1 MDVNHAGVYR
11 WWQSGVIYQVYPRS
25 FKDSNGD
32 GIGDVKGIATKLPY
46 LKWLGVDAIW
56 LSPIYPSPMKDFGY
70 DITDYHA
77 IDPVFGTMK
86 DFEDLV
92 ATAHELGLKVILDF
106 VPNHTSD
113 QHPWFQNS
121 RSSRNSD
128 KRDWYIWRDPAPG
141 GGPPNNWLSIF
152 GGSAWEWDKGSRQYY
167 YHAFLKEQPDLNWR
181 NPEVQEAVF
190 DAMRFWL
197 DKGID
202 GFRVDVI
209 WHLVKDAEFRDNPPN
224 PQYQPGQ
231 PSYFQLEATF
241 SADRPEVHDI
251 IAGMRQVVEAYGDKL
266 LIGEIYLP
274 VDRLVTYYGAG
285 GSGGVHLPFNF
296 QLLLIPWNAQ
306 SVAEVVELYE
316 SSLPPLAWPNWVL
329 SNHDR
334 PRVATR
340 VGREQARVA
349 AMLLLTLRGTPT
361 IYYGDE
367 IGMQDVPIPPERVQ
381 DPVESMI
388 PGRGRDPQ
396 RTPMQWNADESY
408 AGFSTFEPWLPISD
422 DYKQVNVEVQS
433 KRQDGIL
440 LLYRKLLSLWRNE
453 PALSVGSFRSI
464 GADEGVMAFIREQD
478 QTRWLVVLN
487 LSGEARRFNLPRQ
500 ARHGRVF
507 LSTHLD
513 ERQDVI
519 EGVAHLRANEGIL
532 VRLTG
537 NCRARCTP

>member
-1 MDVNHAGVYR
+1 MDVNDAGAYE
-11 WWQSGVIYQVYPRS
+11 WWQSGVIYQIYPRS

-32 GIGDVKGIATKLPY
+32 GVGDLKGITTKLPY
-46 LKWLGVDAIW
+46 LKWLRVDAVW
-56 LSPIYPSPMKDFGY
+56 LSPIHPSPMKDFGY
-70 DITDYHA
+70 DVTDYQA
-77 IDPVFGTMK
+77 IDPVFGTME

-113 QHPWFQNS
+113 QHPWFQDS
-121 RSSRNSD
+121 RSSRSSN
-128 KRDWYIWRDPAPG
+128 KRDWYIWRDPGPG
-141 GGPPNNWLSIF
+141 GGLPNNWLSIF
-152 GGSAWEWDKGSRQYY
+152 GGSAWEWDEGSRQYY

-181 NPEVQEAVF
+181 NPEVQKAVF

-197 DKGID
+197 DNGID

-224 PQYQPGQ
+224 PLYQPGQ
-231 PSYFQLEATF
+231 PPYLQLAPTF
-241 SADRPEVHDI
+241 SADQPEVHDI

-274 VDRLVTYYGAG
+274 VDRLVAYYGTG

-296 QLLLIPWNAQ
+296 QLLLIPWNARK
-306 SVAEVVELYE
+306 VAEVVELYE
-316 SSLPPLAWPNWVL
+316 SSLPTLAWPNWVL

-334 PRVATR
+334 PRMATR

-367 IGMQDVPIPPERVQ
+367 IGMQDVFIPTERVQ

-396 RTPMQWNADESY
+396 RTPMQWKGDESY
-408 AGFSTFEPWLPISD
+408 AGFSAVEPWLPISD

-433 KRQDGIL
+433 KQQDGIL
-440 LLYRKLLSLWRNE
+440 LLYRKLLSIRCNE
-453 PALSVGSFRSI
+453 PALSVGSYYSVE
-464 GADEGVMAFIREQD
+464 ADQEMIAYIREKD
-478 QTRWLVVLN
+478 QIGWLVALN
-487 LSGEARRFNLPRQ
+487 LGSEARRLDLPRQ
-500 ARHGRVF
+500 ARHGTVF
-507 LSTHLD
+507 LSTYLD
-513 ERQDVI
+513 KRQDVI
-519 EGVAHLRANEGIL
+519 EGVAHLRGNEGIL
-532 VRLTG
+532 VKLTG
-537 NCRARCTP
+537 S